1 MEQPGAWSKPAH
13 IQCCSIAEDGSA
25 AWDTNSFEAD
35 LRISLGNQPSHS
47 RSEPSF
53 TIHNRS
59 TNATAL
65 TGSLTSKTAWR
76 ASSILFFFK
85 SPQEHASCL
94 AVRCASLEAANTV
107 ESLMDKALGLQQ
119 RQMPEG
125 ASGRKR
131 AHAEGPAESL
141 QPEASA
147 QGDGNPFDAKI
158 DKGSAEMYF
167 KYYGMLQHQQ
177 NMLQDYVRTGIYHRA
192 ITSNKLDFRGKTVMD
207 VGAGSGI
214 LSLFAAQAGASKVY
228 AVEASGIVGYTQ
240 QLADGNADMG
250 KTLQVIHAKV
260 EEVDIAEKV
269 DVLISEPM
277 GTLLVNE
284 RMLETYLYARD
295 RFLKPGGK
303 MFPQVGRIHVA
314 LFSDAFLH
322 QEVMAKATFW
332 TQDNFFKVDLS
343 SLYGSAVDGYFSQVV
358 VDAFDTNVLVSDPA
372 SKILDLGTCTAEDLQ
387 DVVIPL
393 DLEVKTQGPCAV
405 HGLACWFDVLFPGT
419 NNPVWLTTAPGQ
431 PTTHWFQLRCLM
443 KAPIYVPG
451 PGHRV
456 QGSLHLKAHK
466 FQSYDVHLTLTG
478 PPAQPG
484 GPPQT
489 SSGVFDL
496 KEPYYR
502 QLTPAGWWGQASA
515 GVSQEEC
522 QAQQYQQQQQ
532 QQQWGP
538 AEQQQWA
545 EQVRQWASQA
555 GLVHASAQ
563 QSGQQGAAAGTGQ
576 VVGAGQMG
584 QQGQQGG
591 QQAAGGGSWRSMMQ
605 V

>member
-1 MEQPGAWSKPAH
+1 MDSGAEENLTRV
-13 IQCCSIAEDGSA
+13 QCCTFAEDGLDRT

-35 LRISLGNQPSHS
+35 LRIATSDQPSHA
-47 RSEPSF
+47 RLEPSF
-53 TIHNRS
+53 SILDRS
-59 TNATAL
+59 TNTTAL
-65 TGSLTSKTAWR
+65 GGLLTTKTAWR
-76 ASSILFFFK
+76 ASQTLFLFK
-85 SPQEHASCL
+85 STQVSG
-94 AVRCASLEAANTV
+94 SNANLV
-107 ESLMDKALGLQQ
+107 ARQ
-119 RQMPEG
+119 RGGPRMQAEVPIILCMNCSYFAG
-125 ASGRKR
+125 SGRKR
-131 AHAEGPAESL
+131 AHAEGPSEG
-141 QPEASA
+141 QEPDASA
-147 QGDGNPFDAKI
+147 QGNGNPFDAKI

-192 ITSNKLDFRGKTVMD
+192 ITSNKLDFRGKSVMD

-240 QLADGNADMG
+240 QLADGNADLG
-250 KTLQVIHAKV
+250 KCLQVIHAKV

-303 MFPQVGRIHVA
+303 MFPQVGRIHAA
-314 LFSDAFLH
+314 LFSDTFLH
-322 QEVMAKATFW
+322 QEVQAKAAFW
-332 TQDNFFKVDLS
+332 TQDDFFKIDLS
-343 SLYGSAVDGYFSQVV
+343 PLYNSAVDGYFSQVV
-358 VDAFDTNVLVSDPA
+358 VDAFDTNVLVSEPA

-393 DLEVKTQGPCAV
+393 DLEVKAQGPCAV

-451 PGHRV
+451 PGHRL

-466 FQSYDVHLTLTG
+466 
-478 PPAQPG
+478 
-484 GPPQT
+484 
-489 SSGVFDL
+489 
-496 KEPYYR
+496 
-502 QLTPAGWWGQASA
+502 
-515 GVSQEEC
+515 
-522 QAQQYQQQQQ
+522 
-532 QQQWGP
+532 
-538 AEQQQWA
+538 
-545 EQVRQWASQA
+545 
-555 GLVHASAQ
+555 
-563 QSGQQGAAAGTGQ
+563 
-576 VVGAGQMG
+576 
-584 QQGQQGG
+584 
-591 QQAAGGGSWRSMMQ
+591 
-605 V
+605 